1 MANTTFNGPVRSEG
15 GFEQISKNS
24 TTGAITTNFDI
35 DESGNITDVGS
46 ITSDGAIATTGAIST
61 TSTISGRREVN
72 VTFNAAGAASASI
85 DASQSGHL
93 FLINGTANNVIT
105 LPTPS
110 TANVGVHY
118 EFFLTVAVGGSAT
131 TTIVLPG
138 SGVSDFQAMLSLVA
152 GTAANAV
159 SDVAGDTLTLVN
171 STVANARVSM
181 TCVSDDGTNSKWM
194 TTALST
200 PIATVA

>member
-1 MANTTFNGPVRSEG
+1 MANTTFSGPVRSEG
-15 GFEQISKNS
+15 GFEQITKSS

-35 DESGNITDVGS
+35 DSSGNITDVGS
-46 ITSDGAIATTGAIST
+46 IASDGAIST
-61 TSTISGRREVN
+61 TSTIIGRQKIDT
-72 VTFNAAGAASASI
+72 TFNAAGAASATLT
-85 DASQSGHL
+85 AAQSGTL
-93 FLINGTANNVIT
+93 FLINGAANNVIT
-105 LPTPS
+105 LPAVS
-110 TANVGVHY
+110 TGNVGVTY
-118 EFFLTVAVGGSAT
+118 DFFLTVAVGGSVT

-138 SGVSDFQAMLSLVA
+138 SAVSDFQAMLSLVA

>member
-1 MANTTFNGPVRSEG
+1 MANSTFSGPVRSEG
-15 GFEQISKNS
+15 GFEQITVAAS
-24 TTGAITTNFDI
+24 TGAITTNFDL
-35 DESGNITDVGS
+35 DASGNITDVGS
-46 ITSDGAIATTGAIST
+46 IASDGAIST
-61 TSTISGRREVN
+61 TSTVLGKKVIN
-72 VTFNAAGAASASI
+72 TTFNASAAKSEAI
-85 DASQSGHL
+85 TAAQSGTL
-93 FLINGTANNVIT
+93 FLIDGTNNNVIT
-105 LPTPS
+105 LPTVS

-118 EFFLTVAVGGSAT
+118 EFQLTVAVASDKT

-138 SGVSDFQAMLSLVA
+138 SAVSAFQAMLSLVA

-171 STVANARVSM
+171 STVLNARVSM

-200 PIATVA
+200 PIATVT

>member
-1 MANTTFNGPVRSEG
+1 MANSTFSGPVRSEN
-15 GFEQISKNS
+15 GFEQITVAAS
-24 TTGAITTNFDI
+24 TGAITTNLDI
-35 DESGNITDVGS
+35 SS
-46 ITSDGAIATTGAIST
+46 AGAIT
-61 TSTISGRREVN
+61 TSSTINAKQVIDT
-72 VTFNAAGAASASI
+72 TFNAAGAASATLT
-85 DASQSGHL
+85 AAQSGTL
-93 FLINGTANNVIT
+93 FLINGAAANVIT
-105 LPTPS
+105 LPAVS
-110 TANVGVHY
+110 TDNVGVHY
-118 EFFLTVAVGGSAT
+118 DFQLTVAVGGSVT

-138 SGVSDFQAMLSLVA
+138 SAVSNFQAMLSLVA

-159 SDVAGDTLTLVN
+159 SDVAGDTLTLPN

>member
-1 MANTTFNGPVRSEG
+1 MANTTFSGPVRSEG
-15 GFEQISKNS
+15 GFEQITVASS
-24 TTGAITTNFDI
+24 TGAITTNLDI
-35 DESGNITDVGS
+35 SS
-46 ITSDGAIATTGAIST
+46 TGAIT
-61 TSTISGRREVN
+61 TSSTINAKQVIDT
-72 VTFNAAGAASASI
+72 TFNAAGAASATLT
-85 DASQSGHL
+85 AAQSGTL
-93 FLINGTANNVIT
+93 FLINGAANNVIT
-105 LPTPS
+105 LPAVS
-110 TANVGVHY
+110 TGNVGVTY
-118 EFFLTVAVGGSAT
+118 DFFLTVAVGGSVT

-138 SGVSDFQAMLSLVA
+138 SAVSDFQAMLSLVA

-159 SDVAGDTLTLVN
+159 SDVAGDTLTLPN

>member
-15 GFEQISKNS
+15 GFEQISIAAK
-24 TTGAITTNFDI
+24 TGTVTTNFDI
-35 DESGNITDVGS
+35 DSSGNITDVGS
-46 ITSDGAIATTGAIST
+46 IASDGAIST
-61 TSTISGRREVN
+61 TSTILGKKVIN
-72 VTFNAAGAASASI
+72 TTFNASAAKSEAI
-85 DASQSGHL
+85 TAAQSGTL
-93 FLINGTANNVIT
+93 FLIDGTNNNVIT
-105 LPTPS
+105 LPTVS

-118 EFFLTVAVGGSAT
+118 EFQLTVAVASGKT

-138 SGVSDFQAMLSLVA
+138 SAVSAFQGMLSLVA

-159 SDVAGDTLTLVN
+159 SDVAGDTLTLVAA
-171 STVANARVSM
+171 TVLNARVSM

-200 PIATVA
+200 PIATIT